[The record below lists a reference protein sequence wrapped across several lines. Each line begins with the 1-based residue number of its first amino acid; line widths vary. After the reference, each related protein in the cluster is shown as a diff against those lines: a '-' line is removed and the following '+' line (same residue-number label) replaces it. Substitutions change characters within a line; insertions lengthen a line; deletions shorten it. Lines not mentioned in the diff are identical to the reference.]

1 MGKNPGG
8 TAYGYEKRIAYDLNG
23 ERTRGLQQIVP
34 AQAAIVVRIFEDY
47 AAGISPGSIV
57 RRLNEEGVPPPR
69 SGRRDRATSSNP
81 PAWTPN
87 TLTGNAERGTG
98 ILNNQL
104 YVGRRAYARQAYRKY
119 PDTGKRHAFLN
130 AEEQQATT
138 VAAPDLRIVS
148 DTLWQ
153 SVKDHQQS
161 LRRGPRKARDA
172 VPALPFFA
180 QQRPKYLTSGK
191 MTCGECGSSYAK
203 SGRTRFSCQGASKKG
218 SAFCGNRL
226 TIRQDDLDAR
236 ILSGL
241 ANEMVRD
248 EVLAAFLEESR
259 RLLRILLEV
268 LAAFLE
274 EYAKETARLEASAT
288 RSQPQRDLELM
299 EIDRQIALAK
309 AAILK
314 GVDASMFIAEMRAW
328 AERRGTLLAEAERA
342 FKLPTPTNLLHAD
355 LGNTYRQKVGR
366 LTDAFEDDALRS
378 QAFERIRLLIDTV
391 VLKPENGVLAI
402 YLRGEF
408 ASMLELCVCPK
419 TQKASA
425 GVSGE
430 ALQINLVAGTG
441 FEPVTFRL

>member
-1 MGKNPGG
+1 MRWTGCRG

-47 AAGISPGSIV
+47 AAGISPRSIV
-57 RRLNEEGVPPPR
+57 RRPNEEGVPSPR

-98 ILNNQL
+98 MLNNQL
-104 YVGRRAYARQAYRKY
+104 YVGKRAYARQTYRKN

-153 SVKDHQQS
+153 SVKDRQQS

-180 QQRPKYLTSGK
+180 QQRQKYLTSGK

-203 SGRTRFSCQGASKKG
+203 SGRTRFGCQVASKKG
-218 SAFCGNRL
+218 PAFCGNRL

-241 ANEMVRD
+241 ANEMVRN
-248 EVLAAFLEESR
+248 ATWSSTCIRTSR
-259 RLLRILLEV
+259 RRLRTGRRPRQPRSWIR
-268 LAAFLE
+268 
-274 EYAKETARLEASAT
+274 TSTMRSAT
-288 RSQPQRDLELM
+288 SS
-299 EIDRQIALAK
+299 AAK
-309 AAILK
+309 RTRRR
-314 GVDASMFIAEMRAW
+314 RA
-328 AERRGTLLAEAERA
+328 T
-342 FKLPTPTNLLHAD
+342 HAD
-355 LGNTYRQKVGR
+355 LAASHRM
-366 LTDAFEDDALRS
+366 LRS
-378 QAFERIRLLIDTV
+378 CGRNHARWRNST
-391 VLKPENGVLAI
+391 
-402 YLRGEF
+402 
-408 ASMLELCVCPK
+408 
-419 TQKASA
+419 
-425 GVSGE
+425 
-430 ALQINLVAGTG
+430 
-441 FEPVTFRL
+441 